1 MKRLRDFLFFVMA
14 CYMIVAC
21 KPGVPSEI
29 IQPGDMEDILF
40 DFHVADGMAQNN
52 PAASNNVEYN
62 RSLYRL
68 GVLKKYNVTV
78 AEFDSSMVYY
88 SRHADRLHDIYE
100 GVAERLSQKALS
112 LGASAADVKRYGTIT
127 ADGDTANVW
136 LGERSIVLMSRP
148 PYNNYSFSVVADSA
162 YQRGDRMILNF
173 DSDFIVQDGPRDGVA
188 VLAVKFGNDST
199 ATKSMHFSGSQH
211 QTLEIVDMRHL
222 GVKEVKGF
230 FYMSTPTNSQNST
243 TLRLVSIYNIR
254 LVRFHERSSHS
265 AAGAGNNNGIAGAPS
280 ERKDSAAT
288 HPKDSSANNGRH

>member
-1 MKRLRDFLFFVMA
+1 MFFVIA
-14 CYMIVAC
+14 CSIIVAC
-21 KPGVPSEI
+21 KPGVPKGI
-29 IQPGDMEDILF
+29 IKPGKMEDILF
-40 DFHVADGMAQNN
+40 DIHVADGMVQNN
-52 PAASNNVEYN
+52 PTAANNIEYN
-62 RSLYRL
+62 RTLYRL
-68 GVLKKYNVTV
+68 GVLKKYNVSQ

-88 SRHADRLHDIYE
+88 SRHSDRLHEIYE
-100 GVAERLSQKALS
+100 GVAEKLNKKALS
-112 LGASAADVKRYGTIT
+112 LGASAADVKRFGTIT

-136 LGERSIVLMSRP
+136 LGERSILLMSRP
-148 PYNNYSFSVVADSA
+148 PYNSYSFTIVADSA
-162 YQRGDRMILNF
+162 YRKGDRMILNF
-173 DSDFIVQDGPRDGVA
+173 DSNFIMQDGSRDGVA

-230 FYMSTPTNSQNST
+230 FYMNTPTNSQNST

-265 AAGAGNNNGIAGAPS
+265 AAGAGNNNGNAGAPS

>member
-1 MKRLRDFLFFVMA
+1 MKRLRDILFFVIA
-14 CYMIVAC
+14 CSIIVAC
-21 KPGVPSEI
+21 KPGVPKGI
-29 IQPGDMEDILF
+29 IKPGKMEDILF
-40 DFHVADGMAQNN
+40 DIHVADGMVQNN
-52 PAASNNVEYN
+52 PTAANNIEYN
-62 RSLYRL
+62 RTLYRL
-68 GVLKKYNVTV
+68 GVLKKYNVSQ

-88 SRHADRLHDIYE
+88 SRHSDRLHEIYE
-100 GVAERLSQKALS
+100 GVAEKLNKKALS
-112 LGASAADVKRYGTIT
+112 LGASAADVKRFGTIT

-136 LGERSIVLMSRP
+136 LGERSILLMSRP
-148 PYNNYSFSVVADSA
+148 PYNSYSFTIVADSA
-162 YQRGDRMILNF
+162 YRKGDRMILNF
-173 DSDFIVQDGPRDGVA
+173 DSNFIMQDGSRDGVA

-230 FYMSTPTNSQNST
+230 FYMNTPTNSQNST

-265 AAGAGNNNGIAGAPS
+265 AAGAGNNNGNAGAPS